1 MSGRAAKA
9 GLQVAGAAM
18 VVLFGWLTYRYFDG
32 RALLRHLSGLARH
45 PAAMAAAVFVYGTSF
60 WLRAWAWKQ
69 YVGKPLVFSIYWRG
83 VLLSLLINHLVPVK
97 MGDAARVAVLARQ
110 PGVSAAEAIESV
122 AVMRLLDMAVL
133 GVFAAAGVYVYMHR
147 IPGLPLAGAAAA
159 GGALVLVMFRRP
171 LRLERLWRRWRT
183 VL

>member
-9 GLQVAGAAM
+9 GLQAAGAAM
-18 VVLFGWLTYRYFDG
+18 VVLFGWMTYRYFDS
-32 RALLRHLSGLARH
+32 RALLQHLAGLARH
-45 PAAMAAAVFVYGTSF
+45 PADVAAAVFVYGASF

-69 YVGKPLVFSIYWRG
+69 YVGKAIAFSVYWRG
-83 VLLSLLINHLVPVK
+83 VLLSLFINHLAPVK

-122 AVMRLLDMAVL
+122 AVMRFLDMGVL
-133 GVFAAAGVYVYMHR
+133 GGFAAAGVYVYMHR

-159 GGALVLVMFRRP
+159 AGG
-171 LRLERLWRRWRT
+171 RLCS
-183 VL
+183 